1 MKYPMFDK
9 NDDAILYE
17 HEFPIILKCEKCG
30 KSEKSSVYFSNHIP
44 NAKAAFKYEFGTKKD
59 QKGQYWWEC
68 DCGGSMYVTK
78 KFIEDD
84 EQDDE

>member
-9 NDDAILYE
+9 NDNAILYE

-59 QKGQYWWEC
+59 QKGKYWWEC

-84 EQDDE
+84 KEDDE

>member
-9 NDDAILYE
+9 NDNAILYE

-44 NAKAAFKYEFGTKKD
+44 NAEGHRVRRVLHGR
-59 QKGQYWWEC
+59 QRES
-68 DCGGSMYVTK
+68 GGVFYPRGAVRQLPMRFQRLVLRL
-78 KFIEDD
+78 
-84 EQDDE
+84 QL

>member
-9 NDDAILYE
+9 NDNAILYE

-44 NAKAAFKYEFGTKKD
+44 TAKTSFKYEYGTKKD
-59 QKGQYWWEC
+59 QKGKYWWTC

-78 KFIEDD
+78 KFIKSRNIKGV
-84 EQDDE
+84 

>member
-9 NDDAILYE
+9 NDNAILYE

-44 NAKAAFKYEFGTKKD
+44 NAKASFKYEFGTKKD
-59 QKGQYWWEC
+59 QKGKYWWTC

-78 KFIEDD
+78 KFIKK
-84 EQDDE
+84 

>member
-1 MKYPMFDK
+1 MKSPMFDK
-9 NDDAILYE
+9 NDDQILYE

-44 NAKAAFKYEFGTKKD
+44 SAKAAFKYEFGTKKD

-84 EQDDE
+84 EEDDE